1 MEKEL
6 AAFQASLDAE
16 MKAEE
21 ERYQRNISTLGKRKE
36 EMVKSRKEKLKV
48 SCWDTVR
55 LAGSSTIHSSFAGFI
70 NTGVSLCGVTIKKLS
85 LPVRTVTET

>member
-36 EMVKSRKEKLKV
+36 EMVKSRKGKLKV
-48 SCWDTVR
+48 SDACWDTVMH
-55 LAGSSTIHSSFAGFI
+55 AGTQ
-70 NTGVSLCGVTIKKLS
+70 
-85 LPVRTVTET
+85 